1 MKKHF
6 KLLSVLAVSSMLS
19 ACANFDL
26 GTILKPQQNQ
36 QVTQTIPDGFAGKW
50 VNKKNHRHKH
60 CNPPA
65 GDFLEQPLLIIN
77 PKQNHLELL
86 TWASYKVLKFN
97 SLTENAFNAQVEVTS
112 QDVDPDSTSNI
123 TQETLNAKLVNPT
136 TLVIDGKRYY
146 RCP

>member
-1 MKKHF
+1 
-6 KLLSVLAVSSMLS
+6 MLS
-19 ACANFDL
+19 TCANFDL
-26 GTILKPQQNQ
+26 GTILKLQQKQ
-36 QVTQTIPDGFAGKW
+36 QVIQTIPDGFAGKW
-50 VNKKNHRHKH
+50 VNKKKPSYQY
-60 CNPPA
+60 CNPSS
-65 GDFLEQPLLIIN
+65 GNFEQVIWITLQ
-77 PKQNHLELL
+77 QNHLELL

-123 TQETLNAKLVNPT
+123 TQETLNTKLVNPT

>member
-26 GTILKPQQNQ
+26 GTILKPQRNQ
-36 QVTQTIPDGFAGKW
+36 QVIQTIPDGFTGKW
-50 VNKKNHRHKH
+50 INKKKPSYQY
-60 CNPPA
+60 CNPSS
-65 GDFLEQPLLIIN
+65 GDFEQVIWIIT
-77 PKQNHLELL
+77 PQQNHLELL

-112 QDVDPDSTSNI
+112 QDIDPDTTSNV
-123 TQETLNAKLVNPT
+123 TQETLNAKLVNKN
-136 TLVIDGKRYY
+136 TLLIDGKRYY